1 MLLPQVVLRIGAGAV
16 FSMDDLL
23 REFIIET
30 NENLGRVDA
39 ELVQFEQEP
48 NNSRMLDDIFRL
60 VHTIKGTCGFLNLA
74 RLEALTHAAESL
86 MSKFRAGL
94 PVSAPAVTLIL
105 STLDRIKELL
115 DQLERNRAEPSG
127 NDDDLIGQLRR
138 FAEDASAKRAPPAAP
153 PVTPAAPV
161 SAAANCA
168 SEPRAEEIRS
178 EDRVSNQ
185 SIRVQLGTLEH
196 LMATVSELVLTR
208 NQLLEIMRRIG
219 DTEFNAPLQRLSS
232 ITAELQEGVM
242 RTRMQPIG
250 NAWQKL
256 PRIVRDLAVDLGKD
270 IALELTGGDTEL
282 DRQVLE
288 LIKDPLLHMIRNSAD
303 HGIEAPQE
311 RVARGKP
318 AQATICLTAH
328 HEGGHVI
335 IGIGDDGRG
344 LDTDRI
350 KSKALA
356 LGLAPPAQIEAM
368 SGAQIHDFIFTPGF
382 STASEVTS
390 ISGRGVGMDV
400 VRNNMDRIG
409 GTIEVQ
415 STAGEGTR
423 FRIKIPL
430 TLAIIP
436 ALIVDVVGERFA
448 IPQRAIQE
456 LVHARADSEHRIERI
471 KETTLLRLR
480 GRLLPLVSLQRWLS
494 SNPEEAQAARA
505 PAAPFI
511 VVVQVGTAVF
521 GLIVDAVLQ
530 SEEIVVKPMSAKLRH
545 IATFSGSTILGDGA
559 VIMIIDPNAIARELG
574 IVGNA
579 QEYRAKPSDD
589 QSARGNEPLT
599 SLLLF
604 RAGSAGL
611 KAVPLSLVTRLE
623 EIDAGT
629 IEFAGGR
636 HVVQYREQLMPL
648 IPLSDEVRIC
658 TNGVQPVLV
667 FSHSNGSI
675 GLAVDEIV
683 DVVEDKLQIEIVS
696 ERPGV
701 LGSAI
706 IRGETTEIID
716 VGHFLP
722 LASND
727 WFRHKDAPRSAAPTI
742 LFVDDSPFFRNLLT
756 PVLQAA
762 GYQVTVASGAPE
774 ALALIKAGP
783 AFDLLVT
790 DIHMPEM
797 DGFQLAE
804 TVRADERT
812 AKLPIIAVSAV
823 SSPEAQERGRLAG
836 FDSQVLKSDRQGLL
850 TALRQPR
857 RDSHQAA

>member
-1 MLLPQVVLRIGAGAV
+1 
-16 FSMDDLL
+16 MDDLL

-48 NNSRMLDDIFRL
+48 NNARMLDDIFRL
-60 VHTIKGTCGFLNLA
+60 VHTIKGTCGFLNLP
-74 RLEALTHAAESL
+74 RLEALTHAAETL

-94 PVSAPAVTLIL
+94 PVSAAAVTLIL

-115 DQLERNRAEPSG
+115 DELEKNRAEPSG
-127 NDDDLIGQLRR
+127 NDDDLIGELRR
-138 FAEDASAKRAPPAAP
+138 FVENASGKRAPPAGP
-153 PVTPAAPV
+153 PVTPAPPM
-161 SAAANCA
+161 SAAANGA
-168 SEPRAEEIRS
+168 REPRSEEIKP
-178 EDRVSNQ
+178 EDRLSNQ

-219 DTEFNAPLQRLSS
+219 DSEFNAPLQRLSS

-270 IALELTGGDTEL
+270 IALELSGGETEL

-303 HGIEAPQE
+303 HGIEAPQQ
-311 RVARGKP
+311 RIARGKP

-335 IGIGDDGRG
+335 IGISDDGRG
-344 LDTDRI
+344 LNTDRI

-368 SGAQIHDFIFTPGF
+368 SDAQIHDFIFTPGF

-415 STAGEGTR
+415 SAAGEGTR

-436 ALIVDVVGERFA
+436 ALIVEVAGERFA

-471 KETTLLRLR
+471 KETALLRLR
-480 GRLLPLVSLQRWLS
+480 GRLLPLVSLHRWLS
-494 SNPEEAQAARA
+494 RNPDEAPAASA

-521 GLIVDAVLQ
+521 GLIVDAVLH

-545 IATFSGSTILGDGA
+545 IATFSGTTILGDGA

-589 QSARGNEPLT
+589 QSVRSNEPLT

-623 EIDAGT
+623 EIDAGS

-636 HVVQYREQLMPL
+636 HVVQYCEQLMPL
-648 IPLSDEVRIC
+648 VPVSDEVRIC
-658 TNGVQPVLV
+658 TSGVQPVLV

-706 IRGETTEIID
+706 VRGETTEIID

-762 GYQVTVASGAPE
+762 GYHVTVASGAPQ

-790 DIHMPEM
+790 DIHMPDM

-836 FDSQVLKSDRQGLL
+836 FDSHVLKSDRQGLL
-850 TALRQPR
+850 AALRQP
-857 RDSHQAA
+857 

>member
-1 MLLPQVVLRIGAGAV
+1 MPLLQVVLRTGAGAA

-48 NNSRMLDDIFRL
+48 NNARMLDNIFRL
-60 VHTIKGTCGFLNLA
+60 VHTIKGTCGFLNLS
-74 RLEALTHAAESL
+74 RLEALTHAAETL
-86 MSKFRAGL
+86 MGKFRAGL
-94 PVSAPAVTLIL
+94 PVSGDAVTLIL

-115 DQLERNRAEPSG
+115 DELEQHQSEPSG
-127 NDDDLIGQLRR
+127 NDEDLIGELRR
-138 FAEDASAKRAPPAAP
+138 FAGDAGSKRAPPAASP
-153 PVTPAAPV
+153 TT
-161 SAAANCA
+161 AAADGPA
-168 SEPRAEEIRS
+168 EPRAEETRA

-208 NQLLEIMRRIG
+208 NQLLEIMRRFG
-219 DTEFNAPLQRLSS
+219 DSEFSTPLQRLSS

-270 IALELTGGDTEL
+270 IALELTGGETEL

-303 HGIEAPQE
+303 HGVETPQE
-311 RVARGKP
+311 RIARGKP
-318 AQATICLTAH
+318 GQATIRLSAH

-344 LDTDRI
+344 LDSKRI
-350 KSKALA
+350 KSKAIA
-356 LGLAPPAQIEAM
+356 LGLAPLAQIEAM
-368 SGAQIHDFIFTPGF
+368 SDAQIHDFIFTPGF
-382 STASEVTS
+382 STAAQVTS

-400 VRNNMDRIG
+400 VRNNIDRIG

-436 ALIVDVVGERFA
+436 ALIVEVAGERFA
-448 IPQRAIQE
+448 IPQRSIQE

-471 KETTLLRLR
+471 KDTALLRLR
-480 GRLLPLVSLQRWLS
+480 GRLLPLVSLHRWLS
-494 SNPEEAQAARA
+494 CNPDGAQAASA
-505 PAAPFI
+505 PTAPFI

-521 GLIVDAVLQ
+521 GLIVDAVLH

-545 IATFSGSTILGDGA
+545 IATFSGTTILGDGA
-559 VIMIIDPNAIARELG
+559 VIMIIDPNGIARELG
-574 IVGNA
+574 ILGNA
-579 QEYRAKPSDD
+579 QEYRAKPSQDE
-589 QSARGNEPLT
+589 STRTNEPLT

-611 KAVPLSLVTRLE
+611 KGVPLSLVTRLE
-623 EIDAGT
+623 EIDGGS
-629 IEFAGGR
+629 IEFADGR

-648 IPLSDEVRIC
+648 IPVSDGVRIGNSG
-658 TNGVQPVLV
+658 TQPVLV
-667 FSHSNGSI
+667 FSHANGSI

-683 DVVEDKLQIEIVS
+683 DVVEDKLQIEIAS
-696 ERPGV
+696 QRPGV
-701 LGSAI
+701 LGSAVV
-706 IRGETTEIID
+706 RGAATEIID

-727 WFRHKDAPRSAAPTI
+727 WFRRKDEPRAAVPTI

-762 GYQVTVASGAPE
+762 GYNVTAVSGAPE

-783 AFDLLVT
+783 HFDLLVT

-804 TVRADERT
+804 KVRADERT

-836 FDSQVLKSDRQGLL
+836 FDSHVLKSDRQGLL
-850 TALRQPR
+850 AALRQPR
-857 RDSHQAA
+857 PHNHRAA